1 MIRVP
6 PFHYIHVLD
15 KNANVKRVE
24 VGPQTFV
31 KQDHEDVVLNPTKN
45 LVLPPMSYCII
56 QNPYVRKD
64 SETKEPKE
72 QDGQVMLQ
80 YGQEEIRMWDE
91 WRQPF
96 PLVPGESLKG
106 SINMMETVAEDSAI
120 LLVAK
125 QDFEEK
131 NDDGTKTA
139 RIAGDMWLFYGP
151 KTYRPRIEEEIKE
164 RRNANVIEHNHALKL
179 KAIKDCV
186 DCYGNA
192 RKAGEEWLIRKE
204 GSYLPGV
211 FEQFVEMRNPY
222 FLTETSALQLRAL
235 NTFTDIYGKKH
246 LSGEEWLV
254 THEQAEA
261 HIQGIYEQVVNAN
274 VHLSILQSDEYCIV
288 EDPVINGE
296 NQFGTKQLRK
306 GVTSFFLL
314 PGERLAGGIQ
324 KIYTLR
330 DNEALLIKAQESFR
344 DEETGQE
351 RHAGDLWLHRGPGAY
366 TPRIEVKII
375 EKRTEMPMASNEGM
389 YVRDVKTAEVRA
401 VQGRTYML
409 ESHEEKWNK
418 ELPKTVEEQIAH
430 ANKSSVG
437 QRVKSNLVTYRPSYN
452 SAVQIYDYKTEK
464 LRVAFGPDLV
474 TLAPNEQFSVFSL
487 SGDTPKRP
495 HLITTLELR
504 LGPDFMTDVVEL
516 ETSDHAR
523 LKVKLSYNWHFVI
536 DHDDETKIFQVKDF
550 VGDSCKALASKVRG
564 SAASITFEEFHKN
577 SARIIRKA
585 VFGENEETKKINDSL
600 TFSANNLCITN
611 VDIQS
616 VEPVDERTRESL
628 QKSVQLAIEITTR
641 KQERKARFAAEEEE
655 QKAKAELDCQKIIN
669 LKAIETEKQNLVEKK
684 NACSLHEA
692 LGQATA
698 EANGRDTKL
707 RIEADMS
714 VKQATLAVQA
724 ADIERQADLEET
736 KRTKEVELAH
746 QQVLNEMAMAK
757 ARALADIETK
767 KFEELV
773 STITPK
779 TIQAIARAGPEMQA
793 RLLKGLG
800 IKGYLMTDGN
810 SPINLFNAAK
820 GMVAAPSG
828 M

>member
-31 KQDHEDVVLNPTKN
+31 KQDHEEVVLQPTKN
-45 LVLPPMSYCII
+45 VVLPPLTYCHIK
-56 QNPYVRKD
+56 NPYVREVE
-64 SETKEPKE
+64 ETKEPKF
-72 QDGQVMLQ
+72 QDGQVMLR

-91 WRQPF
+91 WKQPF
-96 PLVPGESLKG
+96 PLLPGESLKNN
-106 SINMMETVAEDSAI
+106 IQMIETVSEDSV
-120 LLVAK
+120 LVLVANE
-125 QDFEEK
+125 DFEDEDEEGK
-131 NDDGTKTA
+131 AKT
-139 RIAGDMWLFYGP
+139 RVAGDKWLFYGP
-151 KTYRPRIEEEIKE
+151 KTYRPRIEVEIKE
-164 RRNANVIEHNHALKL
+164 RRHAKVIAHNHALKL
-179 KAIKDCV
+179 KALQDCF
-186 DCYGNA
+186 DSSGNP
-192 RKAGEEWLIRKE
+192 RKTGEEWLIREE

-211 FEQFVEMRNPY
+211 AEQFIEMRNPY
-222 FLTETSALQLRAL
+222 FLTEQQALHLKAR
-235 NTFTDIYGKKH
+235 NTFTDIYGQKH

-254 THEQAEA
+254 THNQGEV
-261 HIQGIYEQVVNAN
+261 HIQDIYEEVVNAAVN
-274 VHLSILQSDEYCIV
+274 LNILQRDEYCIV
-288 EDPVINGE
+288 QDPVVNGE

-306 GVTSFFLL
+306 GIMSFFLL
-314 PGERLAGGIQ
+314 PGESLSGGIQ
-324 KIYTLR
+324 KIYILR
-330 DNEALLIKAQESFR
+330 DNEALLIRAQETFL
-344 DEETGQE
+344 DDVANKE
-351 RHAGDLWLHRGPGAY
+351 RHAGDLWLHLGPGAY
-366 TPRIEVKII
+366 IPRIEVQIK
-375 EKRTEMPMASNEGM
+375 EKRAEIPLASNEGM
-389 YVRDVKTAEVRA
+389 YVRNIKTAEIRA
-401 VQGRTYML
+401 VRGRTYML
-409 ESHEEKWNK
+409 EAHEEKWNK

-430 ANKSSVG
+430 ANKTAVG
-437 QRVKSNLVTYRPSYN
+437 QRVKSKLVTYRPSYN
-452 SAVQIYDYKTEK
+452 SAVQIYDYKTDR

-474 TLAPNEQFSVFSL
+474 TLEPDEQFSVFSL

-536 DHDDETKIFQVKDF
+536 DHDDPTKIFQVKDF

-564 SAASITFEEFHKN
+564 AAASITFEHFHKN

-585 VFGENEETKKINDSL
+585 VFGEDEETKKINDSL

-669 LKAIETEKQNLVEKK
+669 LMGIESERQRLIEKK
-684 NACSLHEA
+684 NSCTAHEA
-692 LGQATA
+692 LGQARA

-714 VKQATLAVQA
+714 VQQATLAIKA
-724 ADIERQADLEET
+724 AEIERKADLDET
-736 KRTKEVELAH
+736 KKTKEVELNH
-746 QQVLNEMAMAK
+746 QKILNEMAMAK

-773 STITPK
+773 TTITPH

-800 IKGYLMTDGN
+800 LKGYLMTDGN